1 MKKIIFTII
10 LLFASN
16 MLQSQ
21 TIVLQETFDGH
32 VMPPGWHE
40 DSAGFSPVI
49 NQWNFFIPNF
59 SVNGL
64 GFDASF
70 IRSGIKMHE
79 YSLVSP
85 SFSTIGLSD
94 VYLSYSDCHYG
105 PTDSG
110 FQKIEMS
117 VDSGQTWTII
127 LTNNGYGQSSSLQN
141 GSRRVAHLGTNA
153 ANQPNVIIRFHFR
166 SGSLG
171 IWAIDSVVVND
182 YQLCTTPTDSTGV
195 VYSSKDFLCSG
206 IAGFFWIDHVSRGIG
221 QTYQW
226 QYKPWGSS
234 NYLNIAGAVYDTMTF
249 VQNTLNYYRCL
260 VVCNADT
267 AGSMATFVTDS
278 PTVVPKLRATNFSGI
293 CPGSPDTSYI
303 VCEKNIPGIGYQWQW
318 KQNIADPFTDIA
330 GANDTLYAID
340 AAVFPNQIYLRCKQ
354 QCIQSGKYLAT
365 TAELVFENP
374 NPSCY
379 CIPYN
384 QNYCGP
390 STQFFDGG
398 IVDMHIA
405 GTTLNNPSSTCS
417 NIYGYP
423 GQLSNYTYFD
433 PTIANQTATL
443 SRNVPYSM
451 SITTDTLQMY
461 LFNGGLW
468 IDYDHDSYFENTEFT
483 LIDTLFPNTPRTIT
497 FSIPATATPGLTG
510 MRLRIGWNFPYPLNA
525 NSACTYTSGG
535 ETEDYMITIDTIV
548 GIGEVKQHEANV
560 QLYPVPA
567 SGYVVV
573 QSSQTIKSV
582 RLESTT
588 GALVKQDNG
597 LNTNNW
603 RMDVSSYAPGMYLMR
618 TETSAGVVMKKV
630 MISR

>member
-1 MKKIIFTII
+1 MKKIKLIII
-10 LLFASN
+10 LLLVSN

-21 TIVLQETFDGH
+21 TIVLQETFDGQ
-32 VMPPGWHE
+32 VMPTGWHE
-40 DSAGFSPVI
+40 DSAGFAPVI
-49 NQWNFFIPNF
+49 NQWNFIYYPFTM
-59 SVNGL
+59 NGI

-70 IRSGIKMHE
+70 IRTGIANHD

-85 SFSTIGLSD
+85 SFSTVGLSD
-94 VYLSYSDCHYG
+94 VYLSYSDYHQG
-105 PTDSG
+105 PIDSG
-110 FQKIEMS
+110 YQNVEMS
-117 VDSGQTWTII
+117 VDSGQSWTIM
-127 LTNNGYGQSSSLQN
+127 LSNNGYNHYLGQN
-141 GSRRVAHLGTNA
+141 GSRRVVHLGTNA
-153 ANQPNVIIRFHFR
+153 ANQPNVKIRFHFKVGGGWR
-166 SGSLG
+166 
-171 IWAIDSVVVND
+171 WAIDSVVVND

-206 IAGFFWIDHVSRGIG
+206 IAGFFWIDHVSGGIG

-234 NYLNIAGAVYDTMTF
+234 SYLNIAGAVYDTMTF
-249 VQNTLNYYRCL
+249 VQNTPNYYRCL

-267 AGSMATFVTDS
+267 AGSMVTFVTDS

-293 CPGSPDTSYI
+293 CPGSPDTTYI
-303 VCEKNIPGIGYQWQW
+303 FCEKNIPGIGYQWQW

-365 TAELVFENP
+365 ATEVIFENP

-390 STQFFDGG
+390 STPIFDGG

-433 PTIANQTATL
+433 PTVANQTATL

-451 SITTDTLQMY
+451 TITTDTLQIW
-461 LFNGGLW
+461 FKGGLW
-468 IDYDHDSYFENTEFT
+468 IDYDHDSYFENTEYT
-483 LIDTLFPNTPRTIT
+483 TIDSLYPGTPRTIT

-510 MRLRIGWNFPYPLNA
+510 MRLRVAGNFPSVLNA
-525 NSACTYTSGG
+525 NSACTYAYGG

-567 SGYVVV
+567 SGYIVV
-573 QSSQTIKSV
+573 QSSQTIRSV

-630 MISR
+630 MISRE